1 MRRMLVAVVFVTVAA
16 LGLLVFS
23 DGSVEL
29 LGFEALVLLI
39 VILALRLPGPVRREP
54 APEFRYRRDRVERL
68 PPRLVGFERLVGFSR
83 TSMVDFDHR
92 LLPRLR
98 EIADARLLST
108 HGVTLTRSPKRAE
121 ELLGPPAWAL
131 LRPDRIL
138 VEDVGIPGPSAREL
152 DVLVTAIERIEGRD
166 DAAPIGSRS

>member
-1 MRRMLVAVVFVTVAA
+1 MRQMLLTVVFVTVSA

-23 DGSVEL
+23 DGTVEL
-29 LGFEALVLLI
+29 LGFEALVLFV
-39 VILALRLPGPVRREP
+39 VILALRSPGRTRGEVMAEFHYRRE
-54 APEFRYRRDRVERL
+54 RVERL
-68 PPRLVGFERLVGFSR
+68 PPRLVRFERLVGFSR

-108 HGVTLTRSPKRAE
+108 YGVTLAGSSKRVKE
-121 ELLGPPAWAL
+121 FLGESAWSL

-152 DVLVTAIERIEGRD
+152 HALVTAIERIDGRD
-166 DAAPIGSRS
+166 GAAPIGSRS